1 MKAMGRETIASQL
14 PCKMKEGLLLV
25 VVALG
30 FNLPVLHRNLTTAED
45 NGDVLTH
52 PARVNV
58 QTSEI
63 QTAISHTCSREHM
76 IDSEPL
82 SFFVSKYQPYICEK

>member
-1 MKAMGRETIASQL
+1 MKAMGRETITSQL
-14 PCKMKEGLLLV
+14 PCKVKEGLLLV

-30 FNLPVLHRNLTTAED
+30 FNLPVLHRNLVTAED

-52 PARVNV
+52 PARVNI

-63 QTAISHTCSREHM
+63 QTAISLTCSREQM
-76 IDSEPL
+76 IDSEANMHR
-82 SFFVSKYQPYICEK
+82 S

>member
-52 PARVNV
+52 PG
-58 QTSEI
+58 
-63 QTAISHTCSREHM
+63 
-76 IDSEPL
+76 
-82 SFFVSKYQPYICEK
+82 